1 MYKYTSF
8 SEYSIM
14 NILNDEFFMNHYS
27 YFNDPF
33 ECRCKIATG
42 FPKIESNSPRLKKI
56 INAWGFE
63 NHLDPNALEN
73 YDDLVLS
80 LEGSEPNI
88 IKTIDSARISCF
100 SKREDNLM
108 MWSHYADG
116 LRGFCLEFDSKLI
129 LDNNEAELL
138 EVLYENNPSEIDTA
152 ELAVLYDQVD
162 YHERTIYKTESIL
175 NNVQLKEKEKNSLKN
190 DVKMYSE
197 YLNTVYEKNSVI
209 YQKML
214 ATKSIEWSYE
224 EELRII
230 LHSESNNNVG
240 VFMKYPTKS
249 LKSIIIGEKMPE
261 KQKET
266 IMKLVKSQ
274 RNNIILK
281 KASIIEGQFNVK
293 ITDI

>member
-1 MYKYTSF
+1 
-8 SEYSIM
+8 M
-14 NILNDEFFMNHYS
+14 NILNNELFMNHYS

-33 ECRCKIATG
+33 ECRCKITSG

-63 NHLDPNALEN
+63 NHMDPFALEN

-88 IKTIDSARISCF
+88 IKTLDSARITCF
-100 SKREDNLM
+100 SKRKDNLL

-116 LRGFCLEFDSKLI
+116 LRGFCLEFDSNLI
-129 LDNNEAELL
+129 KDNEDAELL

-162 YHERTIYKTESIL
+162 YHERTIYKTERMLENALIKDKLKKSLKGDVEMYSKYL
-175 NNVQLKEKEKNSLKN
+175 NEVYLKNS
-190 DVKMYSE
+190 E
-197 YLNTVYEKNSVI
+197 I

-214 ATKSIEWSYE
+214 ATKSLEWRYE

-230 LHSESNNNVG
+230 LHIESKSNLG
-240 VFMKYPTKS
+240 TFMKYPEKS
-249 LKSIIIGEKMPE
+249 LKSIIIGERMPK
-261 KQKET
+261 KQQQT
-266 IMKLVKSQ
+266 IIKIVKAEP
-274 RNNIILK
+274 NNIILK
-281 KASIIEGQFNVK
+281 KASIIDGQFNVE